1 MAHCEWPKFHGH
13 FHSVPTAPLGH
24 PGRTRGYASVELCAM
39 LDRLRRA
46 SARDCTFSRSAAATG
61 MWLCERRDSC
71 EEPMCVKKNFAC
83 EETPSAEPH
92 GRGDLV

>member
-13 FHSVPTAPLGH
+13 FHSVPTAPLGQ

-46 SARDCTFSRSAAATG
+46 SARDCTFSRSAAASG
-61 MWLCERRDSC
+61 IVVVRCVRFAIRR
-71 EEPMCVKKNFAC
+71 AC
-83 EETPSAEPH
+83 R
-92 GRGDLV
+92 RGDEEGKLVAAINARSV